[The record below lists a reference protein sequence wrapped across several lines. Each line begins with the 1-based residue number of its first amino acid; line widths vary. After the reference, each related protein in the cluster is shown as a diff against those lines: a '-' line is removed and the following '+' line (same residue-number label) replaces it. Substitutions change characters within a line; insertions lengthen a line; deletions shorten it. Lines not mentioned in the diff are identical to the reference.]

1 MERFA
6 KIVNGFQS
14 LTIFTKCFI
23 LDISQSS
30 KYIYAPVLIQ
40 YNKLKKALWQLSIIT
55 VHQDDVNQLR
65 ISLLENLGQ
74 SSEVMPILN
83 KLQFGQ
89 MSFLYSVYQLER
101 LRLNCVT
108 AVLTENMF
116 SYLEDRAVQ
125 KDKTGTFLRHFLILL
140 RAFLD
145 SRASGSDMNLVLF
158 VYLFVFCPSVLNA
171 RSQKE
176 HISFF
181 LIFCI
186 KLQNH
191 EVKKSDEA

>member
-1 MERFA
+1 
-6 KIVNGFQS
+6 
-14 LTIFTKCFI
+14 
-23 LDISQSS
+23 
-30 KYIYAPVLIQ
+30 
-40 YNKLKKALWQLSIIT
+40 
-55 VHQDDVNQLR
+55 
-65 ISLLENLGQ
+65 
-74 SSEVMPILN
+74 MPILN
-83 KLQFGQ
+83 KLRFGQ

-125 KDKTGTFLRHFLILL
+125 KDKTGTFLRHFLILS

-145 SRASGSDMNLVLF
+145 SRARGSVMNLVLF
-158 VYLFVFCPSVLNA
+158 VYLFVFRPSVLNG

-176 HISFF
+176 LISFF

-186 KLQNH
+186 KLENH
-191 EVKKSDEA
+191 KVKNNEV